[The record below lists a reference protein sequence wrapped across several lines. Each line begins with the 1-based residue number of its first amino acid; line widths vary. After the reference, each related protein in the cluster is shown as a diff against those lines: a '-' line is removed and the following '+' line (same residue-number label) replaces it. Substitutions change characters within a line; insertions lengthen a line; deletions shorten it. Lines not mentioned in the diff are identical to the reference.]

1 MFRVFKFTKIK
12 FDGQW
17 TMGPILGNNIFE
29 YKPGE
34 KAFVEIVYMEGADAK
49 TATIEVIDRLVY
61 THLDVVH
68 VYGKCISDV
77 KGDNVKCP
85 S

>member
-12 FDGQW
+12 FDGTWAQA
-17 TMGPILGNNIFE
+17 ILGNTIFE
-29 YKPGE
+29 YKPGPN
-34 KAFVEIVYMEGADAK
+34 AIVEIVYMEGAIVK
-49 TATIEVIDRLVY
+49 TATIAVAQYLVY

-68 VYGKCISDV
+68 VEGKCISDV
-77 KGDNVKCP
+77 PGDNIKCP